1 MSLLREIIL
10 FLVDNAH
17 LPKVQLLERF
27 ESRFPAALKN
37 ETVLDLFE
45 KFNKLKKTKEE
56 LVKYCMR
63 KAFKFIL

>member
-1 MSLLREIIL
+1 MGT
-10 FLVDNAH
+10 N
-17 LPKVQLLERF
+17 
-27 ESRFPAALKN
+27 KN